1 MPLLGEEPEAQRWI
15 TSPGSSLVS
24 VEPGSLSRALLPS
37 HSGTLYSGCW
47 GGGRWLS
54 IYLLPGELGG
64 RLLRTLSRT
73 QQMAGDIC
81 LLFACVL
88 PRAACLSIFP
98 SFCLLPTLPLSS
110 LHPSSFALAIV
121 LAFFSIPLL
130 LITLSSP
137 PFVNDI
143 QRIVRREE

>member
-64 RLLRTLSRT
+64 RLLWTLSRT

-88 PRAACLSIFP
+88 PRAACLSFLPSAFSPPSLCPPFIPPALPWLLYLLSFP
-98 SFCLLPTLPLSS
+98 SHSCSS
-110 LHPSSFALAIV
+110 LFP
-121 LAFFSIPLL
+121 PLL
-130 LITLSSP
+130 LLMTFRGL
-137 PFVNDI
+137 
-143 QRIVRREE
+143 